1 MGSDQENGEREVG
14 HVDRRGCDRPPQV
27 HVDSC
32 VGAIALRQD
41 GHVLIMPLP
50 SVDALQT
57 NMNMELL
64 TELEPSSPMYYKHGT
79 PGGFLFAVFLS
90 PRRPS

>member
-1 MGSDQENGEREVG
+1 MFVERDVSAIALRQEG
-14 HVDRRGCDRPPQV
+14 HVIDPCA
-27 HVDSC
+27 C
-32 VGAIALRQD
+32 AIALRQD

-79 PGGFLFAVFLS
+79 PGGFLFAVSLS